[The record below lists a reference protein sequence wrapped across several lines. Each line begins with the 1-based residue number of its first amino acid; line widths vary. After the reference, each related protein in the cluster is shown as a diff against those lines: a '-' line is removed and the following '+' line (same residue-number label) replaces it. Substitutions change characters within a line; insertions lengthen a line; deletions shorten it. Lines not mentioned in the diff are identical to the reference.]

1 MKVLIVDDERLARE
15 RLARMIDAL
24 DGHEVVGQAAD
35 GREAVDR
42 AGETRADLILL
53 DIRMP
58 GMDGLETA
66 RHLTALEAP
75 PAIIFCT
82 AYDEH
87 AIQAFDLQAVGYL
100 LKPVRLEQL
109 ARAIEQAGRVNRAQ
123 LAALG
128 ALDDGAA
135 AETGQGP
142 RRGHI
147 AARTRRGLEL
157 VPVSDVRCFLADQK
171 YVTVRAGQ
179 GEVII
184 DETLKDLEDEFGDQ
198 FVRIHRNAL
207 VSVAHIERLERV
219 GPGQARIHLRGVSE
233 PLEVSR
239 RHLPAVRKLVKSL

>member
-1 MKVLIVDDERLARE
+1 VKVLIVDDERLARE
-15 RLARMIDAL
+15 RLARMIETL
-24 DGHEVVGQAAD
+24 EEHEVVGQAAD
-35 GREAVDR
+35 GRDAIVQAEA
-42 AGETRADLILL
+42 THADLILL

-66 RHLTALEAP
+66 RHLASLEAP

-87 AIQAFDLQAVGYL
+87 AIAAFDLQAVGYL

-109 ARAIEQAGRVNRAQ
+109 ARAIDQSGRVNRVQ

-128 ALDDGAA
+128 SMDAADDGD
-135 AETGQGP
+135 TGRAG

-157 VPVSDVRCFLADQK
+157 IPVADVRYFLADQK
-171 YVTVRAGQ
+171 YGTVRAEHA
-179 GEVII
+179 EVIV
-184 DETLKDLEDEFGDQ
+184 DDTLKELEDEFGEL

-207 VSVAHIERLERV
+207 VSVAHIERLERA
-219 GPGQARIHLRGVSE
+219 GPGQARIHMRGIGE

-239 RHLPAVRKLVKSL
+239 RHLSSVRKLVQSL